1 MVEHNIKD
9 NFNFVFVKLTN
20 KLFKLSAFVMML
32 VVALIACV
40 RSKKTYGV
48 IAPVIVELTTLI
60 IAI

>member
-9 NFNFVFVKLTN
+9 NLNSVFVKLTN

-40 RSKKTYGV
+40 RGKEAYGV
-48 IAPVIVELTTLI
+48 IAPVIVELAAVI
-60 IAI
+60 ITV